1 LHFVKKNAGKQAW
14 WPFPACAKTLGGS
27 LMATEQLY
35 LPGHIVNKANEMVRC
50 RVTID
55 SVDSGRILDSL
66 IAQINSQEPQFE
78 AKYSIQI
85 PKCLLK
91 DKDSRGGSQYALI
104 RKACKELSRAG
115 AEYQVDESTERY
127 LNLFSHIDYNRKQKQ
142 IIATF
147 NPFAAPLLLN
157 LVKFAQYELFE
168 FLKLSTRYAQKMYEI
183 LKSWQ
188 NAGGC
193 DLPIDKLHHWLDT
206 PPSFRNNF
214 AQFRLYVLNKVHKEI
229 TTKTNLKYHWI
240 PIKKDKKTV
249 IGIRVTFGNPAKLP
263 AGNKS
268 SMNSEIA
275 KENNSWAMKAL
286 HCAKSRTIPC
296 PKKTTKKCD
305 ACKRMGYLEALSKA
319 AQ

>member
-1 LHFVKKNAGKQAW
+1 
-14 WPFPACAKTLGGS
+14 
-27 LMATEQLY
+27 MATEQLY
-35 LPGHIVNKANEMVRC
+35 LPGSLVKKSNDLVRC

-66 IAQINSQEPQFE
+66 IAQISTDETQFKSE
-78 AKYSIQI
+78 YSIAI
-85 PKCLLK
+85 PDYLLI
-91 DKDSRGGSQYALI
+91 STGGKRYALI

-115 AEYQVDESTERY
+115 AEYNVDENTERY
-127 LNLFSHIDYNRKQKQ
+127 LNLFSHIDYKRKEKR

-147 NPFAAPLLLN
+147 NPYAAPLLLN
-157 LVKFAQYELFE
+157 LVRFAKYELFE

-188 NAGGC
+188 NTGGC
-193 DLPIDKLHHWLDT
+193 ELRVDDLHKWLDT
-206 PPSFRNNF
+206 PISFKNDF
-214 AQFRLYVLNKVHKEI
+214 WQFRKYVLDKVHKEI
-229 TTKTNLKYHWI
+229 TTKTNLKYHWT
-240 PIKKDKKTV
+240 PVKKGKKTV

-268 SMNSEIA
+268 SVNSEIA
-275 KENNSWAMKAL
+275 QDNTAWAMKAL

-305 ACKRMGYLEALSKA
+305 ACKRMGYLEALGKA
-319 AQ
+319 SH

>member
-1 LHFVKKNAGKQAW
+1 
-14 WPFPACAKTLGGS
+14 
-27 LMATEQLY
+27 MATTEQLY
-35 LPGHIVNKANEMVRC
+35 LPGHVVNKANELVRC

-55 SVDSGRILDSL
+55 SVDSGRIFDSL
-66 IAQINSQEPQFE
+66 IAQINSQEPQFD

-85 PKCLLK
+85 PECLLK
-91 DKDSRGGSQYALI
+91 DKDSKGGSQYALI

-127 LNLFSHIDYNRKQKQ
+127 LNLFSHIDYNRKQKR

-157 LVKFAQYELFE
+157 LVRFAQYELFE
-168 FLKLSTRYAQKMYEI
+168 FLKLSTRYAQKIYEI

-193 DLPIDKLHHWLDT
+193 ELRIDDLHQWLGS
-206 PPSFRNNF
+206 PNSFRNDF
-214 AQFRLYVLNKVHKEI
+214 WQFRTRVLDKVHKEI

-240 PIKKDKKTV
+240 PIKKNKKTV
-249 IGIRVTFGNPAKLP
+249 VGIRVTFGSPAKLP
-263 AGNKS
+263 AGNKPS
-268 SMNSEIA
+268 VNSEIA
-275 KENNSWAMKAL
+275 QGNTAWAMKAYE
-286 HCAKSRTIPC
+286 CAKSRTVPC

-305 ACKRMGYLEALSKA
+305 ACKRMGYLESLGKALQQK
-319 AQ
+319 